1 MKYLRAT
8 LYITWCSAMGWPLIC
23 MFSKMGM
30 LYAQNSF
37 GMAVVVIV
45 AMMGNLIEPC
55 TKMGTYVGFY
65 LPKLT
70 EIIYKVVF
78 LSRGR

>member
-1 MKYLRAT
+1 
-8 LYITWCSAMGWPLIC
+8 MGWPIIC
-23 MFSKMGM
+23 IISRMGH
-30 LYAQNSF
+30 LYAKNSF

-55 TKMGTYVGFY
+55 TKMATYAGFY

-70 EIIYKVVF
+70 EIIYKVIF
-78 LSRGR
+78 LDRDRKKDLRGRTFL